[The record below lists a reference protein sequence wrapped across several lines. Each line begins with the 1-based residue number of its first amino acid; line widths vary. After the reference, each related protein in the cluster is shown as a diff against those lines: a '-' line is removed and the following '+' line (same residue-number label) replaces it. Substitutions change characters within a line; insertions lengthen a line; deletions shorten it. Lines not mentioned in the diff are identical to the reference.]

1 MLPFLDTGRMSVL
14 GTRYGGF
21 VAGMALADRQQ
32 ALFKCGVVVAPI
44 TDWRYYGECIYGDCI
59 YITLHCTVTVSTIY
73 SLKDRRGAAAI
84 CWDSMITT
92 IML

>member
-59 YITLHCTVTVSTIY
+59 YIGL
-73 SLKDRRGAAAI
+73 
-84 CWDSMITT
+84 
-92 IML
+92 